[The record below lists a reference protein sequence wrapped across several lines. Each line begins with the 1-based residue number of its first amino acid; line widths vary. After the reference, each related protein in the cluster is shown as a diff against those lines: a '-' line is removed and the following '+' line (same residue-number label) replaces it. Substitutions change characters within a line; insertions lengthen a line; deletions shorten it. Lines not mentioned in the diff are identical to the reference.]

1 VDAVKNTIVAL
12 AVGTALLFTSN
23 AEAQEKVKIGLVTT
37 LSGPGGVMGRHQKD
51 AAELALQELGG
62 KLGGADAE
70 LIVGD
75 DQQKPDVGRQVVDGM
90 LKRDKVNFVT
100 GVVFSNVL
108 LAIYKPVVDAKAIL
122 VSASGGPSEVAG
134 EMCSPYFFSTSWQ
147 NDQAPEAMGRYMSD
161 RKIDNVVIMAP
172 NYAAGKDML
181 AGFKRTYK
189 GTIAAEIYTNFTQ
202 ADYQSELSQIRAKN
216 PKAVFVFYPGGLGIQ
231 FVKQYTQ
238 SGLRENIP
246 LFSVYTQNETTI
258 PALGD
263 AAEGNYE
270 AGFWSPDLKNA
281 ANGSFV
287 AAFRK
292 KYGYM
297 PSEYAA
303 ASYDAI
309 KLMDSGVVGAGGKVS
324 DTEAVIRAMSKADIS
339 SVRGKLTF
347 NNNHFPIQ
355 DYYLF
360 KLTKDEAANAYFRK
374 SEGVIMASQAD
385 FYSSKCEMK
394 K

>member
-1 VDAVKNTIVAL
+1 MKIVVAL
-12 AVGTALLFTSN
+12 ALGMAVFSSLPAG
-23 AEAQEKVKIGLVTT
+23 AQEKIKVGLVTT

-51 AAELALQELGG
+51 GADLALEELGG
-62 KLGGADAE
+62 KLGGVSAE

-90 LKRDKVNFVT
+90 LKRDKVTFVT

-108 LAIYKPVVDAKAIL
+108 LAIYKPVIDAKAIL

-134 EMCSPYFFSTSWQ
+134 EMCSPFFFSTSWQ

-161 RKIDNVVIMAP
+161 QKIDDVVIMAP

-181 AGFKRTYK
+181 AGFKRTYNGK
-189 GTIAAEIYTNFTQ
+189 VAAEIYTNFTQ
-202 ADYQSELSQIRAKN
+202 ADYQSELSQIRALN

-238 SGLRENIP
+238 AGLRESIP
-246 LFSVYTQNETTI
+246 LYSVYTQNETTI
-258 PALGD
+258 PALG
-263 AAEGNYE
+263 AASEGNFE
-270 AGFWSPDLKNA
+270 SGFWSPDLKNP
-281 ANGSFV
+281 ANEAFV
-287 AAFRK
+287 SAFRK
-292 KYGYM
+292 KYGYA

-309 KLMDSGVVGAGGKVS
+309 KLMDSGVRAAGGKLD
-324 DTEAVIRAMSKADIS
+324 DTGAMIDEMSKAKIS
-339 SVRGKLTF
+339 SVRGKLSF
-347 NNNHFPIQ
+347 NSNHFPIQ

-360 KLTKDEAANAYFRK
+360 KLVKDEAANTYFRK
-374 SEGVIMASQAD
+374 SEGLILAAHAD
-385 FYSSKCEMK
+385 SYASKCEMK